1 MHDVGMSLLL
11 LAGLALL
18 PRYCDIWGHD
28 KKEFEKRRRVYAS
41 GWQKWMMTKRNLGRY
56 GSLAVLYAIW
66 ICGSPVSGLTN
77 RPALPMHWQ
86 RQPLCRSWLSRY
98 CLTPSIANVRF
109 PPKADVR
116 LRSIADVRRPP
127 PLLLRS

>member
-66 ICGSPVSGLTN
+66 ICGSAGVWPYESTGLAYALAAAAFVSFL
-77 RPALPMHWQ
+77 AFQILPDTFY
-86 RQPLCRSWLSRY
+86 R
-98 CLTPSIANVRF
+98 
-109 PPKADVR
+109 
-116 LRSIADVRRPP
+116 
-127 PLLLRS
+127 

>member
-1 MHDVGMSLLL
+1 MSLLL

-66 ICGSPVSGLTN
+66 ICGSASVWPYESTGLAYALAAAAFVSFL
-77 RPALPMHWQ
+77 AFQILPDTFY
-86 RQPLCRSWLSRY
+86 R
-98 CLTPSIANVRF
+98 
-109 PPKADVR
+109 
-116 LRSIADVRRPP
+116 
-127 PLLLRS
+127 